1 MVDPKLVGD
10 DVRARLAARSPMG
23 RIGRVDEIAG
33 MIVFLASDEASYCN
47 GADYIIDGA
56 WCA

>member
-1 MVDPKLVGD
+1 
-10 DVRARLAARSPMG
+10 LAARSPMG

-33 MIVFLASDEASYCN
+33 MIVFLASDDASYCN